1 MAFTFIRSASG
12 NGASVGSGG
21 TRTDTVVF
29 SAAPSAGQYCVIAL
43 FTNAGSAV
51 SIVGAGVG
59 TTALTQID
67 SGNFIDPNI
76 NANGNYTTPLV
87 YGGYITATPGSGT
100 FNSVSVT
107 NATVSVR
114 WTNNTGVGATMCM
127 AAILFTGTATST
139 TANSYAQRLA
149 LSGGLIDGS
158 SPSTS
163 VSLGNAAPQANYS
176 GDGTTLTI
184 TTGRYFAVPQ
194 AIGTYATILGSSVT
208 ALNGLPIYV
217 QSWSSSTGVLI
228 GKCSYTGSQVET
240 NFGAYLIVPSA
251 YNSSNTSSGGW
262 WDYTNSGITTWGNY
276 TYSSY
281 LPTSYVGQQQPWIGA
296 FYSQQT
302 TFGTQT
308 NLSSAI
314 TISAGTTTVGTISVT
329 ATTGAAS
336 SGKFV
341 LPTTSGNIVVSYSG
355 TTSTTFT
362 GCTIVSA
369 LGQSV
374 TAPIYSNIIYP
385 TSTTQGLSSVLA
397 SASSTSTV
405 LGGLVCGN
413 STPAS
418 GVLTQVRQ
426 TLTAGFATGSLI
438 LMCGY
443 VPTNAK
449 SLTPIFGAS
458 RINGGT
464 PGGMTG
470 SIYSFVPATQTLT
483 PENASAVATAPSQAA
498 KVIARTRIAKATQV
512 FVATLARTIG
522 HARISQAT
530 QILIANSSRVA
541 WYVRTSQATQ
551 ILIAKSSRVAQY
563 ARTLQATQIL
573 IAKSSRVVRYVRTLR
588 ATRILIAKS
597 SRVIR
602 HVRIAQAT
610 LVRIATTNKNVTKRV
625 QTVQIRMNGL
635 TKALSKSVKAT
646 QIRTSKLNATRYL
659 VLNAFL
665 RLTVSAKSVASA
677 KGNANAALGVTY
689 TLTSTSNA
697 KAQLSAA
704 LRETLS
710 LRGTLIVNP
719 AKGCAHANVA
729 VQNNASALIATQN
742 SVTVLVSVGNNAT
755 PSVDTASYITSSL
768 TTKTLASN
776 RIEQC

>member
-296 FYSQQT
+296 FYSLQT

-551 ILIAKSSRVAQY
+551 ILIAKSSRV
-563 ARTLQATQIL
+563 
-573 IAKSSRVVRYVRTLR
+573 VRYVRTLR

>member
-12 NGASVGSGG
+12 NGVSVGSGG

-43 FTNAGSAV
+43 FTNAGSSV
-51 SIVGAGVG
+51 GIVGVGVG

-67 SGNFIDPNI
+67 SGVFIDPNI

-100 FNSVSVT
+100 FNTVSVT

-114 WTNNTGVGATMCM
+114 WTNNTGVGAVMCM

-276 TYSSY
+276 FYSSY

-308 NLSSAI
+308 NLSSAV

-355 TTSTTFT
+355 ITSTTFT
-362 GCTIVSA
+362 GCTIASA

-397 SASSTSTV
+397 SPSSTSTV

-458 RINGGT
+458 RVNGGT

-483 PENASAVATAPSQAA
+483 PENASAVATALSQAA
-498 KVIARTRIAKATQV
+498 KAIARTRIANATQV

-530 QILIANSSRVA
+530 QILIANSSRA
-541 WYVRTSQATQ
+541 
-551 ILIAKSSRVAQY
+551 AQY
-563 ARTLQATQIL
+563 VRTLQATQIL
-573 IAKSSRVVRYVRTLR
+573 IAKSSRVVQYVRTLR

-646 QIRTSKLNATRYL
+646 QIRTSKSSATRYL

-677 KGNANAALGVTY
+677 NGTANAALGVTY

-697 KAQLSAA
+697 TAQLSAA

-710 LRGTLIVNP
+710 LRGALIVNP

-755 PSVDTASYITSSL
+755 PSVGTASYITSSL

>member
-12 NGASVGSGG
+12 NGVSVGSGG

-43 FTNAGSAV
+43 FTNAGSSV
-51 SIVGAGVG
+51 GIVGVGVG

-67 SGNFIDPNI
+67 SGVFIDPNI

-114 WTNNTGVGATMCM
+114 WTNNTGVGAVMCM

-276 TYSSY
+276 FYSSY

-308 NLSSAI
+308 NLSSAV

-355 TTSTTFT
+355 ITSTTFT
-362 GCTIVSA
+362 GCTIASA

-397 SASSTSTV
+397 SPSSTSTV

-458 RINGGT
+458 RVNGGT

-483 PENASAVATAPSQAA
+483 PENASAVATALSQAA
-498 KVIARTRIAKATQV
+498 KAIARTRIANATQV

-530 QILIANSSRVA
+530 QILIATSSRVA

-563 ARTLQATQIL
+563 VRTLQATQIL
-573 IAKSSRVVRYVRTLR
+573 IAKSSRVARYVRTLR

-597 SRVIR
+597 SRVTR
-602 HVRIAQAT
+602 HARIAQAT

-646 QIRTSKLNATRYL
+646 QIRTSKSSATRYL

-710 LRGTLIVNP
+710 LRGALIVNP

-755 PSVDTASYITSSL
+755 PSVGTASYITSSL